1 MTTLYRAD
9 QIGSLL
15 RPAEL
20 LEVRAARAEGRISD
34 EALHAAEDR
43 AILEALARQRD
54 IGMGVLTDGE
64 FRRGAFL
71 TDIHEAVEGFVAERV
86 VLEWRGPG
94 GGAEGSVAPVV
105 GGRLRPRRLLVKH
118 EADFLQAHAG
128 APYKVA
134 VPMPSQL
141 AAVGYKAG
149 VTDKAYPT
157 RAELLADFTALIRRE
172 VAALVEAGV
181 PYVQMD
187 APFYTYYADPA
198 MRDRLQ
204 QAGLDPDRAFADAVA
219 ADTACLS
226 DIERPRT
233 TLAVHLCR
241 GNSRSRWIAEGG
253 YHRIAEE
260 LFGRLPVDA
269 FLLEYDSP
277 RAGDFTPLQFVPA
290 GKTVVLGLVT
300 TKDPALETV
309 DDLRRRIDEAARY
322 VPLDHL
328 ALSPQCGFA
337 STAQGNL
344 LTAEQQWDK
353 LELVVATA
361 RQVWGS
367 SYQSA

>member
-1 MTTLYRAD
+1 MTIPYRAD

-15 RPAEL
+15 RPPEL
-20 LEVRAARAEGRISD
+20 LQARAARAEGRLD
-34 EALHAAEDR
+34 AEGLREVEDR
-43 AILEALARQRD
+43 AILDALARQREVGID
-54 IGMGVLTDGE
+54 VLTDGE

-71 TDIHEAVEGFVAERV
+71 TDIHEAVEGFVSERV

-118 EADFLQAHAG
+118 EADFLQAHVG
-128 APYKVA
+128 APFKVA

-141 AAVGYKAG
+141 AAVGYKPG

-172 VAALVEAGV
+172 VEALVEVGV

-198 MRDRLQ
+198 MRDRLRQ
-204 QAGLDPDRAFADAVA
+204 VGLDPDQAFADAVA
-219 ADTACLS
+219 ADTACLAE
-226 DIERPRT
+226 IERPRT
-233 TLAVHLCR
+233 VLAVHLCR

-253 YHRIAEE
+253 YDQIAEK
-260 LFGRLPVDA
+260 LFGSLPVDA

-277 RAGDFTPLQFVPA
+277 RAGDFAPLRFVPA
-290 GKTVVLGLVT
+290 DKTVVLGLVT
-300 TKDPALETV
+300 TKDPQLESG
-309 DDLRRRIDEAARY
+309 DALRRRIDEAARY
-322 VPLDHL
+322 VPLERL

-344 LTAEQQWDK
+344 LTPDEQWRK
-353 LELVVATA
+353 LGLVVDTA
-361 RQVWGS
+361 RKVW
-367 SYQSA
+367 A

>member
-1 MTTLYRAD
+1 MATPYRAD

-15 RPAEL
+15 RPSDL
-20 LEVRAARAEGRISD
+20 LAARAARAEGRISD
-34 EALHAAEDR
+34 EALHAVEDR
-43 AILEALARQRD
+43 AILDALARQCETGID
-54 IGMGVLTDGE
+54 VLTDGE

-71 TDIHEAVEGFVAERV
+71 TDIHDAVEGFVTERV

-128 APYKVA
+128 ASYKVA

-141 AAVGYKAG
+141 AAVGYKPG

-172 VAALVEAGV
+172 VTALVEAGV

-187 APFYTYYADPA
+187 APFYTYYADPT
-198 MRDRLQ
+198 MRDRLRQ
-204 QAGLDPDRAFADAVA
+204 GGLDPDRAFADAVA
-219 ADTACLS
+219 ADTECLS
-226 DIERPRT
+226 GIERPRT

-253 YHRIAEE
+253 YDQIAER
-260 LFGRLPVDA
+260 LFGELPVDG

-277 RAGDFTPLQFVPA
+277 RAGDFTPLRFVPA

-309 DDLRRRIDEAARY
+309 DDLRRRIEQAARH
-322 VPLDHL
+322 VPLDNL

-344 LTAEQQWDK
+344 LTADQQWRK
-353 LELVVATA
+353 LALVVETA
-361 RQVWGS
+361 RRVWG
-367 SYQSA
+367 